1 MADEGNIE
9 KKDTDPKN
17 QQGSEVVTRNEYYR
31 DGFHK
36 IFLSLLVSVILNLLS
51 AYSVYYVYQHPPE
64 PVYFATSVNGR
75 IMPLVPLNE
84 PNSSDGVILQW
95 ANLATVAAYSYN
107 FVTYRTELQSASD
120 FFTAEGWSTFL
131 DALKES
137 NNLEAVISK
146 KLVVTAVATRAPV
159 ILQKGV
165 LSGRYSWRIQIP
177 ILVTYQ
183 SASEFSQQNLVVTML
198 VTRIS
203 TLNNPKGVGI
213 AQFVSAPYSG
223 DTG

>member
-1 MADEGNIE
+1 VADEGYLEN
-9 KKDTDPKN
+9 KATDPKN
-17 QQGSEVVTRNEYYR
+17 QQGSEVMVRNEYYR

-36 IFLSLLVSVILNLLS
+36 IFLALLVSVILNLIS
-51 AYSVYYVYQHPPE
+51 VYSVYYVYQHPPE
-64 PVYFATSVNGR
+64 PVYFATSANGR
-75 IMPLVPLNE
+75 IMPLIPLNE

-107 FVTYRTELQSASD
+107 FVNYRNELQSASE